1 MPKKIEEKTTMIDW
15 SVLLTASIVFGL
27 SLLVGVVA
35 ILASYQY
42 YNYMTAWELKQRND
56 FGGVESQYSRLLET
70 LEVVNNLYLK
80 KFNQLKSDGFLING
94 TRLTLQEQYLK
105 TSNDLKLILP
115 QLPLFKQAS
124 DYNFS
129 DQKRYTIPGH
139 DQESEFKIYK
149 REINLKLGVLHEGDV
164 LKLIETIEFQKL
176 AGIFNLQNCDIKRNR
191 DDIDVKDVSKPY
203 FSANCVLAWYISLI
217 DKSE

>member
-15 SVLLTASIVFGL
+15 SVLLSALIIFGL
-27 SLLVGVVA
+27 SLIMGIVA
-35 ILASYQY
+35 VLASYQY
-42 YNYMTAWELKQRND
+42 YNHMTAWELKQRND
-56 FGGVESQYSRLLET
+56 FGGVESQYSRLQET

-105 TSNDLKLILP
+105 TSNELRTILS

-124 DYNFS
+124 DYDFS
-129 DQKRYTIPGH
+129 DQKRYTIPGY
-139 DQESEFKIYK
+139 QESEFKIYK

-164 LKLIETIEFQKL
+164 LKSI
-176 AGIFNLQNCDIKRNR
+176 
-191 DDIDVKDVSKPY
+191 
-203 FSANCVLAWYISLI
+203 
-217 DKSE
+217 

>member
-15 SVLLTASIVFGL
+15 SVLLSALIIFGL
-27 SLLVGVVA
+27 SLIMGIVA

-42 YNYMTAWELKQRND
+42 YNHMTAWELKQRND
-56 FGGVESQYSRLLET
+56 FGGVESKYSRLLET
-70 LEVVNNLYLK
+70 LEVVNNLYLE

-105 TSNDLKLILP
+105 TSNELRTILS

-124 DYNFS
+124 DYDFS
-129 DQKRYTIPGH
+129 DQKRYTIPGY
-139 DQESEFKIYK
+139 QESEFKIYK

-164 LKLIETIEFQKL
+164 LKSIETIEFQKL

-191 DDIDVKDVSKPY
+191 DDINIKDVSKPY
-203 FSANCVLAWYISLI
+203 FSANCVLAWYVSLI
-217 DKSE
+217 DKGK

>member
-15 SVLLTASIVFGL
+15 SVLLSALIIFGL
-27 SLLVGVVA
+27 SLIMGIVA
-35 ILASYQY
+35 VLASYQY
-42 YNYMTAWELKQRND
+42 YNHMTAWELKQRND
-56 FGGVESQYSRLLET
+56 FGGVESQYSRLQET

-105 TSNDLKLILP
+105 TSNELRTILS

-124 DYNFS
+124 DYDFS
-129 DQKRYTIPGH
+129 DQKRYTIPGY
-139 DQESEFKIYK
+139 QESEFKIYK

-164 LKLIETIEFQKL
+164 LKSIETIEFQKL

-191 DDIDVKDVSKPY
+191 DDINIKDVSKPY
-203 FSANCVLAWYISLI
+203 FSANCVLAWYVSLI
-217 DKSE
+217 DKGK

>member
-1 MPKKIEEKTTMIDW
+1 MEKKIEEKTTMIDL
-15 SVLLTASIVFGL
+15 SVLVSALIIFGL
-27 SLLVGVVA
+27 SLIVGVVA
-35 ILASYQY
+35 VLASYQY
-42 YNYMTAWELKQRND
+42 YNHMTAWELKQRRD
-56 FGGVESQYSRLLET
+56 FGGVESQYSRLQET
-70 LEVVNNLYLK
+70 LEIVNNLYLE
-80 KFNQLKSDGFLING
+80 KFNQLKSEGFFING

-105 TSNDLKLILP
+105 TSSELKLILS

-129 DQKRYTIPGH
+129 NQERYTIPGY

-164 LKLIETIEFQKL
+164 LKSIETIEFQKL
-176 AGIFNLQNCDIKRNR
+176 AGLFNLQNCDIKRNR
-191 DDIDVKDVSKPY
+191 DDINIKDVSKPY
-203 FSANCVLAWYISLI
+203 FNANCVLAWYVSLI